1 MTWTLVESD
10 EALAE
15 ALDALSNAS
24 EIAVDT
30 EFMRR
35 NTYYPHIALLQ
46 LCSDDHAW
54 LIDPLKVTDL
64 DGLRALMT
72 DTGCWKVLHSCSE
85 DLEVFRHWLG
95 VVPSPLI
102 DTQRATALLGKGFGL
117 GYRALIELL
126 LGVELDKGETRSDW
140 LKRPLSDSQCHY
152 AALDVLKLVPAWKIL
167 KDLAL
172 SQGRM
177 EWILDEGEE
186 AIRLLNERD
195 RDIYRRVK
203 SASRLS
209 PRQLDALRRLC
220 EWREALAR
228 SVDKPRGWIVEDK
241 ACIAIAQSMPA
252 DIEALTD
259 LDVLPASVIRK
270 QGDTLLACVRG
281 AKDVSQD
288 ALPDALPGPLAAP
301 QRNVLKTLRQRAR
314 QIAEELNVAP
324 EILISTADL
333 ELLLREAS
341 GVEIVEPQRWQGWR
355 ATAVIAPLRAS
366 LPGALEP

>member
-1 MTWTLVESD
+1 MSWTLVESD

-15 ALDALSNAS
+15 ALEALSGAT

-35 NTYYPHIALLQ
+35 NSYYPHIALLQ

-54 LIDPLKVTDL
+54 LIDPLKVTEL
-64 DGLRALMT
+64 DALRALMT
-72 DTGCWKVLHSCSE
+72 DTNCWKVLHSCSE

-140 LKRPLSDSQCHY
+140 LKRPLSESQCHY
-152 AALDVLKLVPAWKIL
+152 AALDVLELVPAWKIL
-167 KDLAL
+167 KDLAHT
-172 SQGRM
+172 QGRM
-177 EWILDEGEE
+177 DWILAEGEE
-186 AIRLLNERD
+186 AIRLLNDRD
-195 RDIYRRVK
+195 QDIYRRVK

-209 PRQLDALRRLC
+209 SRQLEVLRRLC
-220 EWREALAR
+220 EWREGVAR

-241 ACIAIAQSMPA
+241 ACIAIAQAMPKDVA
-252 DIEALTD
+252 ALEG
-259 LDVLPASVIRK
+259 LDVLPASVLRK
-270 QGDTLLACVRG
+270 QGATLLACVQE
-281 AKDVSQD
+281 AQEAPEAD
-288 ALPDALPGPLAAP
+288 LPDALPGPLAAP
-301 QRNVLKTLRQRAR
+301 QRNLLKTLRQAAR
-314 QIAEELNVAP
+314 GIAEDMNIAP

-341 GVEIVEPQRWQGWR
+341 GADINEPQRWHGWR
-355 ATAVIAPLRAS
+355 ADAVIAPLRAS
-366 LPGALEP
+366 LPGAT